1 MTFWRPLLLPEQLS
15 PANGNFLFFLLS
27 KLLNFVLLPTPWLV
41 GLLLAAWLA
50 RPGGR
55 VRRFC
60 LGAAVLLAV
69 LGTNNALL
77 NEALLAWEAPPVT
90 LAALPPADAAVLLT
104 GIAKNDKLP
113 RDRVYLGRG
122 ADRFTNVLWL
132 YRAGRVRRVIISG
145 GSSAVLGGAGT
156 EASGL
161 RTLLRL
167 AGVPD
172 SAILVEDRSRNTH
185 ENALFT
191 KALLRQ
197 HPDIKSL
204 VLVTSAYHERRALGC
219 FARVGLHPR
228 PFPADF
234 RSTDRS
240 WTPAYWLLPDPDT
253 LTLWSMLLHEIAGYV
268 VYRVAGYC

>member
-1 MTFWRPLLLPEQLS
+1 M
-15 PANGNFLFFLLS
+15 FFLLS
-27 KLLNFVLLPTPWLV
+27 KLLDFVLLPTLWLV
-41 GLLLAAWLA
+41 GLLLLAWLA

-55 VRRFC
+55 ARRYC

-69 LGTNNALL
+69 LGTNNVLL
-77 NEALLAWEAPPVT
+77 NEVLLAWETPPVA

-104 GIAKNDKLP
+104 GITKHDKSP
-113 RDRVYLGRG
+113 PDRVYLGRG
-122 ADRFTNVLWL
+122 ADRFTNALWL
-132 YRAGRVRRVIISG
+132 FRSGRVRRIIISG
-145 GSSAVLGGAGT
+145 GSSAVLGASPT
-156 EASGL
+156 EADEL

-191 KALLRQ
+191 KALLQQ

-234 RSTDRS
+234 RGSDRS
-240 WTPAYWLLPDPDT
+240 WMPNYWLMPDSDA
-253 LTLWSMLLHEIAGYV
+253 LTLWSLLLHELAGYV
-268 VYRVAGYC
+268 VYKVAGYC

>member
-1 MTFWRPLLLPEQLS
+1 M
-15 PANGNFLFFLLS
+15 FFLLS
-27 KLLNFVLLPTPWLV
+27 KLLDFVLLPTPWLV

-55 VRRFC
+55 VRRGC
-60 LGAAVLLAV
+60 LGAAVLLAG

-77 NEALLAWEAPPVT
+77 NEVLLAWEVPPVP

-104 GIAKNDKLP
+104 GIARHDKSP
-113 RDRVYLGRG
+113 PDRVYLGRG
-122 ADRFTNVLWL
+122 ADRFTTALWL
-132 YRAGRVRRVIISG
+132 YRAGRVRRIIISG
-145 GSSAVLGGAGT
+145 GSSAVLRPAGT

-161 RTLLRL
+161 RTLLLL

-172 SAILVEDRSRNTH
+172 SAILVEDRSRNTR

-191 KALLRQ
+191 KELLRK
-197 HPDIKSL
+197 HPEIKSL

-240 WTPAYWLLPDPDT
+240 PTPDYWLLPDPDA
-253 LTLWSMLLHEIAGYV
+253 LTLWSLLLHELAGYV
-268 VYRVAGYC
+268 VYKVAGYC

>member
-27 KLLNFVLLPTPWLV
+27 KLLDFVLLPTPWLV

-55 VRRFC
+55 VRRFF

-132 YRAGRVRRVIISG
+132 YRAGRVRRIIISG
-145 GSSAVLGGAGT
+145 GSSGVLGGADT

-172 SAILVEDRSRNTH
+172 SAILLEGRSRNTR

-197 HPDIKSL
+197 HPNVKSL

-219 FARVGLHPR
+219 FARVGLHPQ

-234 RSTDRS
+234 RSTNRS
-240 WTPAYWLLPDPDT
+240 WTPNYWLLPDPDA
-253 LTLWSMLLHEIAGYV
+253 LTLWSLLLHEIAGYV
-268 VYRVAGYC
+268 VYKVAGYC